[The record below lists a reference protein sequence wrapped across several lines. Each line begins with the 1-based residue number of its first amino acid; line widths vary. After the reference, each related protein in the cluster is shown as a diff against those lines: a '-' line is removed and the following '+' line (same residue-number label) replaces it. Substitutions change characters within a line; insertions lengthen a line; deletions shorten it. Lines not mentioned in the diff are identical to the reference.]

1 MSQIPQRKRITRIGI
16 PSLLKLRKKI
26 KAVQISLTLKTLL
39 RNIKKYMA
47 IKLNF
52 ILKKSKMELLT
63 RQLVQATF
71 LPKKILLITIIVSGY
86 TAKRN
91 A

>member
-1 MSQIPQRKRITRIGI
+1 
-16 PSLLKLRKKI
+16 
-26 KAVQISLTLKTLL
+26 VQLSLTLKTLP
-39 RNIKKYMA
+39 RKIKKYMA

-71 LPKKILLITIIVSGY
+71 SPKKILLITIIVSGY

>member
-1 MSQIPQRKRITRIGI
+1 
-16 PSLLKLRKKI
+16 
-26 KAVQISLTLKTLL
+26 VQLSLTLKTLP
-39 RNIKKYMA
+39 RKIKKYMA

-52 ILKKSKMELLT
+52 ILKKLKMELLT

-71 LPKKILLITIIVSGY
+71 SPKKIFLITIIVSGY

>member
-1 MSQIPQRKRITRIGI
+1 
-16 PSLLKLRKKI
+16 
-26 KAVQISLTLKTLL
+26 
-39 RNIKKYMA
+39 MA

-71 LPKKILLITIIVSGY
+71 SPKKILLITIIVSGY